1 MKSMQLI
8 QSGNT
13 AKDST
18 ETRGWFV
25 GHFIER
31 SLGLR
36 HSDDVELKWGTHS
49 AGEARTEWV
58 TGESRITIALLIS
71 GKFEVEFR
79 DQTVTLSK
87 PGDYAMWDRGVDHKW
102 RVVEDAVIL
111 TIRWPSLPDDNKEI
125 ERLGGANT
133 LEEDSLDAIARLKE
147 ADKRKSRMR

>member
-1 MKSMQLI
+1 MGLRSIQPI
-8 QSGNT
+8 QSGNA

-25 GHFIER
+25 GHFIEQ

-36 HSDDVELKWGTHS
+36 HSDNVELKWGTHK

-58 TGESRITIALLIS
+58 TGESRTTIALLIS

-79 DQTVTLSK
+79 DQTATLSEA
-87 PGDYAMWDRGVDHKW
+87 GDYVMWGRSVDHKW

-111 TIRWPSLPDDNKEI
+111 TIRWPSVTVE
-125 ERLGGANT
+125 
-133 LEEDSLDAIARLKE
+133 
-147 ADKRKSRMR
+147 